1 MGYHSLAAARK
12 DISSYLMGYYN
23 QERPHAFNGGIAPVV
38 AEEKLKTVS
47 GFIRPLHFAES
58 KPVQRKPGWLRSMPT
73 NG

>member
-12 DISSYLMGYYN
+12 DTSSYLMGYYN

-47 GFIRPLHFAES
+47 GISQLTTTQCAKEASIIPKGGSRL
-58 KPVQRKPGWLRSMPT
+58 
-73 NG
+73 N

>member
-47 GFIRPLHFAES
+47 GIS
-58 KPVQRKPGWLRSMPT
+58 
-73 NG
+73 